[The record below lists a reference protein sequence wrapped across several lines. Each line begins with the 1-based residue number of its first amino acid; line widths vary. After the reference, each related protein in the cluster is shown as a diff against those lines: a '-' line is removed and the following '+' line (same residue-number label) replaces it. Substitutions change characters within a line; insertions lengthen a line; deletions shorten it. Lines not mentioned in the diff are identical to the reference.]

1 MSARDE
7 AARRDDS
14 TGAAIGGRRLDAAA
28 CAAVD
33 STGQIGEALGLS
45 EHLRDALWRVDSA
58 GIARLEA
65 SGGLIVAGMGGSSVG
80 GRLAAGALGPRLRR
94 PLALAMGYDIP
105 SWIGRETLVL
115 CSSYSGSTEE
125 ALATYDAAKEAGA
138 PRIVATTGGPLAQR
152 ARADGVP
159 VVPLPGGFQ
168 PRAAVG
174 YSLVTALEA
183 AALCGAAP
191 SLRGEVEGA
200 AALAAELA
208 REWGPG
214 GAEDGDAKRIARSL
228 HGTIPV
234 ITGAG
239 LTASVAYRWKCQIN
253 ENAEQPAFAS
263 KLPEH
268 DHNEIVGWAGAER
281 RVSAVFLEDPQ
292 AGERVAHRTDVTAD
306 IAAEG
311 AAVVERVS
319 ARGET
324 RLERLVSL
332 VLLGDLVSLY
342 MAVLRG
348 VDPVSVRAIEV
359 LKERLAAARA

>member
-1 MSARDE
+1 M
-7 AARRDDS
+7 
-14 TGAAIGGRRLDAAA
+14 TPLDAAA
-28 CAAVD
+28 CQAVD
-33 STGQIGEALGLS
+33 STGQFGETLGLA

-58 GIARLEA
+58 NLAPVDA
-65 SGGLIVAGMGGSSVG
+65 HGGLIVAGMGGSSVG
-80 GRLAAGALGPRLRR
+80 GRLASGALGPRLRR

-105 SWIGRETLVL
+105 AWIGEETLVL

-125 ALATYDAAKEAGA
+125 TLATYDAAKAAGA
-138 PRIVATTGGPLAQR
+138 PRIAATTGGPLAER
-152 ARADGVP
+152 AREDGVP

-191 SLRGEVEGA
+191 SLREEIDAA
-200 AALAAELA
+200 AALATELA

-214 GAEDGDAKRIARSL
+214 GDEDGEAKRLARAL

-253 ENAEQPAFAS
+253 ENSEIPAFAS

-268 DHNEIVGWAGAER
+268 DHNEIVGWGGAER
-281 RVSAVFLEDPQ
+281 RLGAIFLEDPE
-292 AGERVAHRTDVTAD
+292 GDERAARRIEVTAEL
-306 IAAEG
+306 AGEG
-311 AAVVERVS
+311 AAVVERVT
-319 ARGET
+319 AQGAT

-342 MAVLRG
+342 LAVLRG
-348 VDPVSVRAIEV
+348 VDPVHVHAIDT
-359 LKERLAAARA
+359 LKDRLAAARA

>member
-1 MSARDE
+1 MSA
-7 AARRDDS
+7 
-14 TGAAIGGRRLDAAA
+14 LDAAA
-28 CAAVD
+28 CRAVD
-33 STGQIGEALGLS
+33 STGQFGETLDLA

-58 GIARLEA
+58 DIAPIDA
-65 SGGLIVAGMGGSSVG
+65 QGGLIVAGMGGSSVG

-105 SWIGRETLVL
+105 AWIGEETLVL

-125 ALATYDAAKEAGA
+125 TLATYDAAKAAGA
-138 PRIVATTGGPLAQR
+138 PRIVATTGGPLAER
-152 ARADGVP
+152 AREDGVP

-191 SLRGEVEGA
+191 SLRDEVEA
-200 AALAAELA
+200 AARLAGALA
-208 REWGPG
+208 RDWGP
-214 GAEDGDAKRIARSL
+214 DGDEDNEAKRLARAL

-239 LTASVAYRWKCQIN
+239 LTASVAYRWKCQVN
-253 ENAEQPAFAS
+253 ENAEIPAFAS

-268 DHNEIVGWAGAER
+268 DHNEVVGWGGADR
-281 RVSAVFLEDPQ
+281 RLGAIFLEDPE
-292 AGERVAHRTDVTAD
+292 GDERAARRIEVTAEL
-306 IAAEG
+306 AAEG
-311 AAVVERVS
+311 AAVVERVT
-319 ARGET
+319 ARGDT

-342 MAVLRG
+342 LAVLHG
-348 VDPVSVRAIEV
+348 IDPVHVRAIDT

>member
-1 MSARDE
+1 MIA
-7 AARRDDS
+7 
-14 TGAAIGGRRLDAAA
+14 LDAAA
-28 CAAVD
+28 CRAVD
-33 STGQIGEALGLS
+33 STGQFAETLALS
-45 EHLRDALWRVDSA
+45 EHLRDAVWRVDSA
-58 GIARLEA
+58 NIAPVDA
-65 SGGLIVAGMGGSSVG
+65 HGGLIVAGMGGSSVG
-80 GRLAAGALGPRLRR
+80 GRLAIGGLGPRLRR
-94 PLALAMGYDIP
+94 PMALAMGYDIP
-105 SWIGRETLVL
+105 AWIGRETLVL

-125 ALATYDAAKEAGA
+125 TLATYDAAKAAGA
-138 PRIVATTGGPLAQR
+138 PRLVATTGGPLAER
-152 ARADGVP
+152 AREDGVP

-191 SLRGEVEGA
+191 SVRAEIEGA

-208 REWGPG
+208 REWGPE
-214 GAEDGDAKRIARSL
+214 GAEDGEAKRLARAL
-228 HGTIPV
+228 HGSIPV

-253 ENAEQPAFAS
+253 ENAELPAFAS

-268 DHNEIVGWAGAER
+268 DHNEVVGWAGADR
-281 RVSAVFLEDPQ
+281 RLGAVFLEDPSGD
-292 AGERVAHRTDVTAD
+292 ARAARRIEVTAD
-306 IAAEG
+306 LAADG
-311 AAVVERVS
+311 AAVVERVE

-342 MAVLRG
+342 LAVLRG
-348 VDPVSVRAIEV
+348 IDPVHVHAIDT

>member
-1 MSARDE
+1 MGRDGSRQ
-7 AARRDDS
+7 A
-14 TGAAIGGRRLDAAA
+14 LDAAA
-28 CAAVD
+28 CRAVD
-33 STGQIGEALGLS
+33 STGQIAETLGLH

-58 GIARLEA
+58 AA
-65 SGGLIVAGMGGSSVG
+65 APVDAHGGLIVAGMGGSSVG

-105 SWIGRETLVL
+105 PWIGPETLVL
-115 CSSYSGSTEE
+115 CSSYSGATEE
-125 ALATYDAAKEAGA
+125 TLATYDAAKAAGA
-138 PRIVATTGGPLAQR
+138 PRLVATTGGPLAER
-152 ARADGVP
+152 ARADGVA

-168 PRAAVG
+168 PRVAVG

-191 SLRGEVEGA
+191 SLRDDVEAA
-200 AALAAELA
+200 AALAEELA
-208 REWGPG
+208 REWGPD
-214 GAEDGDAKRIARSL
+214 GAEDGEAKRIARAL
-228 HGTIPV
+228 DGTIPV
-234 ITGAG
+234 ITGTG

-253 ENAEQPAFAS
+253 ENAEIPAFAS

-281 RVSAVFLEDPQ
+281 RLSAVFLEDPQ
-292 AGERVAHRTDVTAD
+292 AAERVVRRVAVTAEL
-306 IAAEG
+306 AAQG

-319 ARGET
+319 ARGDT

-332 VLLGDLVSLY
+332 VLLGDLVSMY

-348 VDPVSVRAIEV
+348 VDPVDVRAIDV

>member
-1 MSARDE
+1 MG
-7 AARRDDS
+7 
-14 TGAAIGGRRLDAAA
+14 TLDAAA
-28 CAAVD
+28 CRAVD
-33 STGQIGEALGLS
+33 STGQFAETLDFGI
-45 EHLRDALWRVDSA
+45 HLEDALWRVDSA
-58 GIARLEA
+58 AIAPLDA
-65 SGGLIVAGMGGSSVG
+65 HGGLIVAGMGGSSVG
-80 GRLAAGALGPRLRR
+80 GRLASGALGPRLRR

-105 SWIGRETLVL
+105 AWIGDETLVL

-125 ALATYDAAKEAGA
+125 TLASYDAAREAGA
-138 PRIVATTGGPLAQR
+138 PRLVATTGGPLAER

-159 VVPLPGGFQ
+159 VIPLPGGFQ

-191 SLRGEVEGA
+191 ALRDEIAGA

-208 REWGPG
+208 REWGPDG
-214 GAEDGDAKRIARSL
+214 PEDGDAKRIARSL
-228 HGTIPV
+228 DGTFPV
-234 ITGAG
+234 ITGSG

-253 ENAEQPAFAS
+253 ENAEIPAFAS

-281 RVSAVFLEDPQ
+281 RLSAVFLEDPL
-292 AGERVAHRTDVTAD
+292 AEARVVHRISVTAEV
-306 IAAEG
+306 AAEG
-311 AAVVERVS
+311 AAVVERIS
-319 ARGET
+319 ARGGS
-324 RLERLVSL
+324 RLERVVSL

-359 LKERLAAARA
+359 LKERLSASKA

>member
-1 MSARDE
+1 MAPRAE
-7 AARRDDS
+7 EPLTA
-14 TGAAIGGRRLDAAA
+14 LDAAA
-28 CAAVD
+28 CDAVD
-33 STGQIGEALGLS
+33 STNQFGDTLALAD
-45 EHLRDALWRVDSA
+45 HLRDALWRVDSA
-58 GIARLEA
+58 NIAPVDA
-65 SGGLIVAGMGGSSVG
+65 PGGLIVAGMGGSSVG

-125 ALATYDAAKEAGA
+125 TLATYDAAKAAGA
-138 PRIVATTGGPLAQR
+138 PRIVATTGGLLAER

-191 SLRGEVEGA
+191 SVRDEVEAA
-200 AALAAELA
+200 AALAPELA
-208 REWGPG
+208 LEWGPDG
-214 GAEDGDAKRIARSL
+214 SEDGDAKRIARAL

-234 ITGAG
+234 IVGAG
-239 LTASVAYRWKCQIN
+239 LTASVAYRWKTQIN
-253 ENAEQPAFAS
+253 ENAEIPAFAS
-263 KLPEH
+263 MLPEH
-268 DHNEIVGWAGAER
+268 DHNEVVGWGGAAGRLGGIFLDDPEGDER
-281 RVSAVFLEDPQ
+281 AAQRIE
-292 AGERVAHRTDVTAD
+292 VTAE
-306 IAAEG
+306 IAADG
-311 AAVVERVS
+311 AAVVERVT
-319 ARGET
+319 ARGDS

-332 VLLGDLVSLY
+332 LLLGDLVSLY
-342 MAVLRG
+342 LAVQRG
-348 VDPVSVRAIEV
+348 VDPVYVRAIDL

>member
-1 MSARDE
+1 M
-7 AARRDDS
+7 
-14 TGAAIGGRRLDAAA
+14 GAALDAAA

-33 STGQIGEALGLS
+33 TTGQIGEALGLS

-58 GIARLEA
+58 AIAPVDAR
-65 SGGLIVAGMGGSSVG
+65 GGLIVAGMGGSSVG

-105 SWIGRETLVL
+105 AWIGAETLVL
-115 CSSYSGSTEE
+115 CSSYSGCTEE
-125 ALATYDAAKEAGA
+125 TLATYDAAKAAGA
-138 PRIVATTGGPLAQR
+138 PRIVATTGGELAER
-152 ARADGVP
+152 ARADGVA

-191 SLRGEVEGA
+191 SLRREVEAA

-208 REWGPG
+208 REWGPD
-214 GAEDGDAKRIARSL
+214 GAEDGEAKRIARAL
-228 HGTIPV
+228 HGTFPV

-253 ENAEQPAFAS
+253 ENAEIPAFAS

-281 RVSAVFLEDPQ
+281 RLAAVFLEDPQ
-292 AGERVAHRTDVTAD
+292 AEERVARRVEVTAEL
-306 IAAEG
+306 AAEG
-311 AAVVERVS
+311 AAVVERPL

-348 VDPVSVRAIEV
+348 VDPADVRV
-359 LKERLAAARA
+359 LELVKERLSAARA

>member
-1 MSARDE
+1 MAGLDGGSAT
-7 AARRDDS
+7 S
-14 TGAAIGGRRLDAAA
+14 LDAAA
-28 CAAVD
+28 CRAVD
-33 STGQIGEALGLS
+33 STGQIAEALGLS

-58 GIARLEA
+58 RIAPVDA
-65 SGGLIVAGMGGSSVG
+65 HGGLIVAGMGGSSVG

-105 SWIGRETLVL
+105 AWIGGETLVL

-125 ALATYDAAKEAGA
+125 TVATYDAAKEAGA
-138 PRIVATTGGPLAQR
+138 PRIVATTGGALAER

-174 YSLVTALEA
+174 YLLVTALEA
-183 AALCGAAP
+183 AALCGAVP
-191 SLRGEVEGA
+191 SLREEVEAA
-200 AALAAELA
+200 AALAVELA
-208 REWGPG
+208 REWGPD
-214 GAEDGDAKRIARSL
+214 GAEDGEAKRLARTL
-228 HGTIPV
+228 HGTFPV
-234 ITGAG
+234 ITGSG
-239 LTASVAYRWKCQIN
+239 LTASIAYRWKCQIN
-253 ENAEQPAFAS
+253 ENAEIPAFAS

-268 DHNEIVGWAGAER
+268 DHNEIVGWAGAQR
-281 RVSAVFLEDPQ
+281 RLSAVFLEDPH
-292 AGERVAHRTDVTAD
+292 AEERVTRRVDVTAD

-319 ARGET
+319 ARGES

-348 VDPVSVRAIEV
+348 VDPVSVRAIDV